1 MGQSDVFFGERE
13 SGRDVRQTN
22 ATAVMAVANIVK
34 TSLGPVGLDKMLVDD
49 IGDVTITNDG
59 ATILKLL
66 EVEHPAAKI
75 LVELAEL
82 QDQEVGDGTT
92 SVVILAAEL
101 LKRANELVRN
111 KIHPTNIIAG
121 YRLAMRES
129 VKYIENKLATSV
141 DALGVDALLQCAKTS
156 MSSKIIGAEEEFFG
170 KLVVDACMS
179 IKTYNDMGDVK
190 YPIKAINILKA
201 HGKSLKESTVVKG
214 YALNLG
220 RAAEGMPK
228 RVTNAK
234 IACID
239 FNLQKTKMLMGIQV
253 LVNDPKEL
261 DKIREQEF
269 EITAKRI
276 QMILAAGANVVL
288 CSKGI
293 DDMALKYFVEVGA
306 IACRRVSRDDM
317 RRIAKATG
325 AQVMLS
331 LSDMDSGETFDA
343 SMLGTAGEVVEQRV
357 ADDDMVVIKDCAN
370 TQACTIL
377 LRGANDYMLDEID
390 RSVHDALCI
399 VKRTLES
406 GRVVAGGGAV
416 EAALSI
422 YLENMATTL
431 GSREQLAI
439 AEFAQALLVI
449 PKVLAVNAA
458 KDATELVAKLRAIH
472 HSAQA
477 HEGKDEL
484 AGYGLDLVKG
494 EIRDNIAAGVLEP
507 SLSKVKSIQFA
518 TEAAITIL
526 RIDDLIRLEPEQEGP

>member
-1 MGQSDVFFGERE
+1 
-13 SGRDVRQTN
+13 
-22 ATAVMAVANIVK
+22 
-34 TSLGPVGLDKMLVDD
+34 MLVDD

-129 VKYIENKLATSV
+129 VKYIENQLATSV
-141 DALGVDALLQCAKTS
+141 DALGAEALMQCAKTS

-228 RVTNAK
+228 RVTDAK

-293 DDMALKYFVEVGA
+293 DDMALKYFVEAGA

-331 LSDMDSGETFDA
+331 LSDMDGGETFDA

-357 ADDDMVVIKDCAN
+357 ADDDMIVIKDCAN

-439 AEFAQALLVI
+439 AEFAQSLLVI

-458 KDATELVAKLRAIH
+458 KDATELIAKLRAMH
-472 HSAQA
+472 HAAQTQ
-477 HEGKDEL
+477 EGKDEL

-494 EIRDNIAAGVLEP
+494 ELRDNIAAGVLEP

>member
-1 MGQSDVFFGERE
+1 
-13 SGRDVRQTN
+13 
-22 ATAVMAVANIVK
+22 
-34 TSLGPVGLDKMLVDD
+34 MLVDD

-253 LVNDPKEL
+253 LVNDPKQL

-293 DDMALKYFVEVGA
+293 DDMALKYFVEAGA

-484 AGYGLDLVKG
+484 AGYGLDLIKG

-526 RIDDLIRLEPEQEGP
+526 RIDDLIRLEPEQEGQ